1 VYKLN
6 SIDVPDQEHYPIR
19 NQIINGA
26 SVGDDEP
33 HRSESQPPK
42 SLDVATQVFDGVVVD
57 QNPVGL
63 QEPVQ
68 PAAGTKTRQLPQ
80 FRLVDVTSLVFLEPK
95 RLQRPAPRTQ
105 RPHPTRDLSRISL
118 SRRIILRHEIV
129 YWNLASIMI
138 RPREEARRILDS
150 LPDGASWEDI
160 QYSIY
165 VRERL
170 ERGRR
175 EADDEKL
182 IDQDE
187 IEVRMERW
195 LNA

>member
-1 VYKLN
+1 
-6 SIDVPDQEHYPIR
+6 
-19 NQIINGA
+19 
-26 SVGDDEP
+26 
-33 HRSESQPPK
+33 
-42 SLDVATQVFDGVVVD
+42 
-57 QNPVGL
+57 
-63 QEPVQ
+63 
-68 PAAGTKTRQLPQ
+68 
-80 FRLVDVTSLVFLEPK
+80 
-95 RLQRPAPRTQ
+95 
-105 RPHPTRDLSRISL
+105 
-118 SRRIILRHEIV
+118 
-129 YWNLASIMI
+129 MI
-138 RPREEARRILDS
+138 TPREEARRILDS